1 MTTTFVSRLRASEAG
16 DLPLRGLW
24 LTCLTPYAVELADLG
39 AVDWLGVD
47 LQHGDVDAGDLAPL
61 LRASP
66 VPVLARLAGHDPS
79 HVARVLDTG
88 VEGIIVPAVESAD
101 QAAALVAASNPPP
114 VGTRSTGV
122 SRAGAFGK
130 PQPLLLPMVET
141 ALGLDA
147 LEEIAAVAGVDGIF
161 VGPYDL
167 SLSLGASSV
176 VEPVVVKAIETVV
189 ATAHRHGLLAGVF
202 AGNADLAARLPAVE
216 LVAVDTDLAA
226 LRAGI
231 RQLFGQP

>member
-1 MTTTFVSRLRASEAG
+1 MTTAFVSRLRAPEAG

-24 LTCLTPYAVELADLG
+24 LTCLPPYAVELAGLG
-39 AVDWLGVD
+39 AVDWLGAD
-47 LQHGDVDAGDLAPL
+47 LQHGDLALSDLAPL

-66 VPVLARLAGHDPS
+66 VPVLARLADHEPS
-79 HVARVLDTG
+79 HLARVLDTG
-88 VEGIIVPAVESAD
+88 VDGIIVPAVESAD
-101 QAAALVAASNPPP
+101 QAAALVAASSPPP
-114 VGTRSTGV
+114 RGTRSTGV
-122 SRAGAFGK
+122 SRAGSLGK

-141 ALGLDA
+141 AAGLDA
-147 LEEIAAVAGVDGIF
+147 AEEIAAVPGVDGIF

-176 VEPVVVKAIETVV
+176 LEPAVVTAIETVI
-189 ATAHRHGLLAGVF
+189 ANAHRRDRLAGVF

-216 LVAVDTDLAA
+216 LFAVDTDLAA

-231 RQLFGQP
+231 RQLFGPP